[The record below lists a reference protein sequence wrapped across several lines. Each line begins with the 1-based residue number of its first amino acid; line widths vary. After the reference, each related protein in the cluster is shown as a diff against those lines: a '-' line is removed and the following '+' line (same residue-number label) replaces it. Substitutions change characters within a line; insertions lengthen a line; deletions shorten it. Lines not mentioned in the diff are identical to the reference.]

1 MRIETAEPV
10 ETEEEVLIEDRTAGQ
25 DGLETTLTIDVQA
38 SLRKLRDAAR
48 DKGMNTLRS
57 EDCSVHDVFT

>member
-25 DGLETTLTIDVQA
+25 DGLETTLTI
-38 SLRKLRDAAR
+38 LRAG
-48 DKGMNTLRS
+48 GMLHTPFNTKTGPPLGGR
-57 EDCSVHDVFT
+57 